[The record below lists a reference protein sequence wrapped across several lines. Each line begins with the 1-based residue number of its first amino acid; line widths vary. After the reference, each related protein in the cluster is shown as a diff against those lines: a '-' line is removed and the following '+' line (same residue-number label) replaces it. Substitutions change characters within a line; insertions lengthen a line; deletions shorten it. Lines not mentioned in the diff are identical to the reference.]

1 MKKSNSQNSCLSQ
14 LFTYFSPINK
24 SHRLQN
30 EYSEI
35 IDYKSN
41 TNCKSV
47 LMSSYRK
54 INIDEMECQ
63 NFNLNGNYKKIYF
76 YKDEDDDLEQINK
89 NNDSL
94 DINDFNF
101 IEFSEEK
108 NLTNDTEKKIK
119 ENNIKRINNL
129 SNSIKQNIRLR
140 KHKTNFDFKTK
151 NKNKNKDNKINK
163 SNSTKNL
170 NENILEK
177 INKNVDI
184 NKKYKNENDTI
195 NNNDNNIIRVINLST
210 INNNSIVSI
219 SKKNDIISNDEKTN
233 KNNELMQ
240 KDNNKNTTIAN
251 LKNNIKTINKQQ
263 NNDKDIMQ
271 SDYKNK
277 KNKGNFNLSQSM
289 GKLNSIIEDYYKNKN
304 NNINN
309 NVVIEKS
316 RRELDDNNLSVNL
329 GIDKVKVTY
338 SSSCD
343 NKKVRRT
350 ASSSRG
356 AKVTIF
362 QHYNRTQKIIEDK
375 H

>member
-14 LFTYFSPINK
+14 LFTCFSPINK
-24 SHRLQN
+24 SHSLQY

-41 TNCKSV
+41 NNWKSF

-54 INIDEMECQ
+54 INLNEMECQ

-76 YKDEDDDLEQINK
+76 YKDDNDDLGQLNK
-89 NNDSL
+89 NNDSF

-101 IEFSEEK
+101 VELSEKK
-108 NLTNDTEKKIK
+108 NVTNDNEKKIK
-119 ENNIKRINNL
+119 ENNLKTINYL

-140 KHKTNFDFKTK
+140 KNKTNFDFKNK
-151 NKNKNKDNKINK
+151 NKTKNKDNKININN
-163 SNSTKNL
+163 SNKNL

-177 INKNVDI
+177 INKNIDI
-184 NKKYKNENDTI
+184 NKKSKNENYNI
-195 NNNDNNIIRVINLST
+195 NNNDNNIIRIINLST
-210 INNNSIVSI
+210 INNNSFVSI
-219 SKKNDIISNDEKTN
+219 SKKNDNISNDDIIN
-233 KNNELMQ
+233 KNNEKLE
-240 KDNNKNTTIAN
+240 KDKNKNTSIAN
-251 LKNNIKTINKQQ
+251 LKNIIKTINKQQ
-263 NNDKDIMQ
+263 NNEKDIMQ

-277 KNKGNFNLSQSM
+277 KNKANFNMSQSM
-289 GKLNSIIEDYYKNKN
+289 EKLNSIIEDYYKNKN

-309 NVVIEKS
+309 NIDIEKS
-316 RRELDDNNLSVNL
+316 TSRLDDNNLSVSL
-329 GIDKVKVTY
+329 RTDKVKVTY

-375 H
+375 N